1 MNKFFVNI
9 GPNLASKIPHC
20 KPEKLYSNVRNS
32 FYFSKISTKE
42 ISDRI
47 LDLSIYKA
55 KGPDNISISL
65 LRKIRL
71 LIVEPLTYI
80 FNLCIKNGVFP
91 DQMKVTNITPI
102 YKNSG
107 DLNDPSNF
115 RPISLLPVIAKIFE
129 KCIYVRLYKYL
140 ERFNFISNK
149 QFGFRKNKNTEDA
162 IRLLLSKISNKNEET
177 SSVSEASASKN

>member
-9 GPNLASKIPHC
+9 GSNLASNIP
-20 KPEKLYSNVRNS
+20 YSNNDLDDQKCNNFKN
-32 FYFSKISTKE
+32 FYFSKISSKE

-55 KGPDNISISL
+55 KGPDNITIKL

-71 LIVEPLTYI
+71 LIVEPLAYI
-80 FNLCIKNGVFP
+80 FNLCIKKGVFP
-91 DQMKVTNITPI
+91 DKIKIANLTPI

-115 RPISLLPVIAKIFE
+115 RPISLLPVN
-129 KCIYVRLYKYL
+129 L
-140 ERFNFISNK
+140 RFLRNVFMLDYTNF
-149 QFGFRKNKNTEDA
+149 
-162 IRLLLSKISNKNEET
+162 
-177 SSVSEASASKN
+177 